1 MNWTETNYNEYEDE
15 LYYSFVD
22 DNIATESNKLT
33 LPKIVE
39 KWTADAVL
47 ASNYNDVPAALAF
60 FSVLGQLC
68 KDMIAI
74 PSNLNVDDTRIQ
86 FLWMQT
92 SGTGKST
99 LTNWFLPVLRLT
111 FDTINEKHGT
121 QFDIFDITDYTD
133 AALIGSYEKRREE
146 VEDDNG
152 QMRRMEIDVQVP
164 GQLEGEGMAMWD
176 EFEYSGIFK
185 QSQHKEQAIVYLN
198 TFMNTLWGETWVISK
213 KLKQGEDPIICKCRR
228 SVYATT
234 YIPKELTTVITEKG
248 VLQRILIFIYE
259 VPQHQQKQMR
269 RQLIKDWGVVGNRAL
284 PKTTYAKNFLTL
296 YDTLK
301 ERFDDVE
308 QDPLKTMRFSKN
320 ANDALER
327 ECVLMEKY
335 IESSR
340 IEVFQSV
347 ETFINRM
354 LKHIQKMAI
363 LCAVAEAPSISDKD
377 KRFIVTQKNVLQAS
391 SLIRKCYKSLV
402 SWLDESLREEKKGL
416 EERANISVFK
426 TVYRELK
433 SKDGWVNKN
442 VLFQKVREKTK
453 KGQSTLYK
461 WWSKIEEYF
470 EEDKIN
476 RVVYVRLLEDKKDGE
491 VGE

>member
-1 MNWTETNYNEYEDE
+1 MNWTETDYNEYEDE
-15 LYYSFVD
+15 LFYSFID
-22 DNIATESNKLT
+22 DDVKTESNKLT

-47 ASNYNDVPAALAF
+47 ASNYNDVPAAIAF

-99 LTNWFLPVLRLT
+99 LTNWFLPVIRLT

-121 QFDIFDITDYTD
+121 EFDIFDITDYTD
-133 AALIGSYEKRREE
+133 AALIGSYEKRREQ
-146 VEDDNG
+146 VEDENG
-152 QMRRMEIDVQVP
+152 QVRTIEVDVQVP
-164 GQLEGEGMAMWD
+164 GQLNGEGMAIWD
-176 EFEYSGIFK
+176 EFEYSGVFK

-198 TFMNTLWGETWVISK
+198 TFMNTLWGETWIISK
-213 KLKQGEDPIICKCRR
+213 KLKQGEEAVICECKR

-234 YIPKELTTVITEKG
+234 YIPKQLTTVITEKG

-269 RQLIKDWGVVGNRAL
+269 RQLIKDWGKIGNRDM

-301 ERFDDVE
+301 ERFDEVD
-308 QDPLKTMRFSKN
+308 QDPLKTMKFSKN
-320 ANDALER
+320 ANDALLR
-327 ECVLMEKY
+327 ECQLMEKY

-340 IEVFQSV
+340 IEVFESV

-354 LKHIQKMAI
+354 LKHIEKMAI
-363 LCAVAEAPSISDKD
+363 LCAVAEAPSIPDKNN
-377 KRFIVTQKNVLQAS
+377 RFVVTQKNVLQAS

-402 SWLDESLREEKKGL
+402 SWLDESLRVEKRSLNEK
-416 EERANISVFK
+416 ANIGVFK
-426 TVYRELK
+426 AVYRDLDT
-433 SKDGWVNKN
+433 KDGWVNKS
-442 VLFQKVREKTK
+442 VLLRKVKEETK
-453 KGQSTLYK
+453 KGQSTVYK
-461 WWSKIEEYF
+461 WWAKIEEYF
-470 EEDKIN
+470 EENKIN
-476 RVVYVRLLEDKKDGE
+476 KVVYVRLMEDKKNE
-491 VGE
+491 

>member
-1 MNWTETNYNEYEDE
+1 
-15 LYYSFVD
+15 
-22 DNIATESNKLT
+22 LT

-47 ASNYNDVPAALAF
+47 ASNYNDVPAAIAF

-99 LTNWFLPVLRLT
+99 LTNWFLPVIRLT
-111 FDTINEKHGT
+111 FETINEKHGT
-121 QFDIFDITDYTD
+121 DFDIFDITDYTD
-133 AALIGSYEKRREE
+133 AALIGSYEKRREQ
-146 VEDDNG
+146 VEGEDG
-152 QMRRMEIDVQVP
+152 QMRTLEIDVQVP
-164 GQLEGEGMAMWD
+164 GQLNGEGMALWD
-176 EFEYSGIFK
+176 EFEYSGVFK

-198 TFMNTLWGETWVISK
+198 TFMNTLWGETWIISK
-213 KLKQGEDPIICKCRR
+213 KLKQGEEPVICECKR

-234 YIPKELTTVITEKG
+234 YIPKQLTTVITEKG

-269 RQLIKDWGVVGNRAL
+269 RQLIKDWGKIGNRSA

-301 ERFDDVE
+301 ERYDEVE
-308 QDPLKTMRFSKN
+308 QDPLKVMRFSKN
-320 ANDALER
+320 ANDALLR
-327 ECVLMEKY
+327 ECELMEKY

-340 IEVFQSV
+340 LEVFESV

-354 LKHIQKMAI
+354 LKHIEKMAI
-363 LCAVAEAPSISDKD
+363 LCSVAEAPSIPDKNN
-377 KRFIVTQKNVLQAS
+377 RFIVTQKNVLQAS

-402 SWLDESLREEKKGL
+402 SWLDDSLRVEKRGL
-416 EERANISVFK
+416 EEKANVAVFK
-426 TVYRELK
+426 AVYRELDT
-433 SKDGWVNKN
+433 KDGWVNKS
-442 VLFQKVREKTK
+442 VLLQKVKEQTK
-453 KGQSTLYK
+453 KGQSTIYK
-461 WWSKIEEYF
+461 WWAKIEEYF
-470 EEDKIN
+470 EQKRISK
-476 RVVYVRLLEDKKDGE
+476 VVYVRLLEDKKDG
-491 VGE
+491 